1 MITNNIYKIVIG
13 SGAMFPIQLSINEQ
27 GQVGWYPVVGDPA
40 LISQNLI
47 ALINYMIGER
57 FRQEEFGTRL
67 WECIEEPNT
76 QALAFMVNAFLK
88 EAIAKYESR
97 ITLQRSTVA
106 RVGSKINIDFS
117 YLINTT
123 NTSASGT
130 IVYDPVTNTSITT

>member
-1 MITNNIYKIVIG
+1 MDNNVYKLVIG
-13 SGAMFPIQLSINEQ
+13 SGAMFPIQLNTNES
-27 GQVGWYPVVGDPA
+27 GKKGWYPVVGDPA

-76 QALAFMVNAFLK
+76 QAQEFMVDTFLK
-88 EAIAKYESR
+88 EAIAKYENR
-97 ITLQRSTVA
+97 ITLHKSSIA
-106 RVGSKINIDFS
+106 RVGSQIKVCFS

-123 NTSASGT
+123 NSSGSGT
-130 IVYDPVTNTSITT
+130 IVYDSISNTTITT